1 MNEAAAALK
10 WYYGDEK
17 KRSPTEYYYV
27 LRKINNKKSPIA
39 GTRVTSELRNIRRHE
54 KNIKKINKY
63 DAESKLQRES
73 LGERSH
79 QVGLDFAAIK
89 EKVTTKKIDILEQV
103 VTEKSE
109 KIESLLRGRNSNYS
123 KDEIAE
129 LTRVLRLVKEGN
141 HDMVKRFLM
150 SVPDDFDGLNY
161 CHEPMGNTFLHVAAG
176 KGDLT
181 MCKVLLNFGADPN
194 IRNAFGKIPLHV
206 AWSCFLEAPFFAKK
220 VKRIEAETCIEF
232 LLQYGSDPAAA
243 VLHSGETALHTA
255 AHLGNAKIVARL
267 LSFGGKPLLANKEG
281 MNPLDVAAEN
291 KHYEACRVM
300 ANWPSVL
307 KFLRVNEVRSKWS
320 TFLRDVESSLA
331 YSEPVAAILLKE
343 ETRVVA
349 QKAQVKASKG
359 KVRFHSFENNPKK
372 KTAGRNGLV
381 DDPFN
386 ISPVKKK
393 KTRVDMILEQGLQ
406 KKRPK
411 RHYRLSRVLHKKKMD
426 KYDDMQRFNVKKTLS
441 FASNEKISPLHRRRL
456 ESSRAISS
464 DAFNDTGLYP
474 AQHSPMR
481 KTSKSL
487 GMGSLRLSPVKRT
500 SKVRKE
506 PNPDSQKQGVVY
518 NHPRSLPPKKTSKTP
533 QVLPKASSV
542 EYKIMPE
549 RQRIFGIT
557 RLDNRNRQLTGKGAS
572 MDPWNNGKTELEIE
586 EQLYF
591 ADKVQI

>member
-1 MNEAAAALK
+1 
-10 WYYGDEK
+10 
-17 KRSPTEYYYV
+17 
-27 LRKINNKKSPIA
+27 
-39 GTRVTSELRNIRRHE
+39 
-54 KNIKKINKY
+54 
-63 DAESKLQRES
+63 
-73 LGERSH
+73 
-79 QVGLDFAAIK
+79 
-89 EKVTTKKIDILEQV
+89 
-103 VTEKSE
+103 
-109 KIESLLRGRNSNYS
+109 
-123 KDEIAE
+123 
-129 LTRVLRLVKEGN
+129 
-141 HDMVKRFLM
+141 
-150 SVPDDFDGLNY
+150 
-161 CHEPMGNTFLHVAAG
+161 
-176 KGDLT
+176 
-181 MCKVLLNFGADPN
+181 
-194 IRNAFGKIPLHV
+194 
-206 AWSCFLEAPFFAKK
+206 
-220 VKRIEAETCIEF
+220 
-232 LLQYGSDPAAA
+232 
-243 VLHSGETALHTA
+243 
-255 AHLGNAKIVARL
+255 
-267 LSFGGKPLLANKEG
+267 
-281 MNPLDVAAEN
+281 
-291 KHYEACRVM
+291 
-300 ANWPSVL
+300 
-307 KFLRVNEVRSKWS
+307 
-320 TFLRDVESSLA
+320 
-331 YSEPVAAILLKE
+331 
-343 ETRVVA
+343 
-349 QKAQVKASKG
+349 
-359 KVRFHSFENNPKK
+359 
-372 KTAGRNGLV
+372 
-381 DDPFN
+381 
-386 ISPVKKK
+386 
-393 KTRVDMILEQGLQ
+393 MILEQGLQ

-441 FASNEKISPLHRRRL
+441 FASNEKISPLHRCRL